1 MYFVIVRGLLWGP
14 FGLLIC
20 DISPLDLDKVGKDQ
34 NRVLG
39 MGNRWMVLILAAQFK
54 IWYKKKYTDLSNS
67 LVV

>member
-1 MYFVIVRGLLWGP
+1 M
-14 FGLLIC
+14 LIC